1 MLWSGNAGRIHFS
14 DSIAKNIG
22 IIDEELDYDRLHYAA
37 RLANIDSFINSLP
50 LGYET
55 KIGSEGCGLSNGQKQ
70 RILIARAIYKNPN
83 YIFLD
88 EATNSLDTTNET
100 IIMENLQRFYSG
112 RTVVIVAHRLSTV
125 RNADKIIV
133 LHHGEIV
140 EVGTHETLIS
150 HQGIYYQLIENQL
163 ELNKNV

>member
-1 MLWSGNAGRIHFS
+1 M
-14 DSIAKNIG
+14 
-22 IIDEELDYDRLHYAA
+22 
-37 RLANIDSFINSLP
+37 
-50 LGYET
+50 
-55 KIGSEGCGLSNGQKQ
+55 
-70 RILIARAIYKNPN
+70 IARAIYKNPN